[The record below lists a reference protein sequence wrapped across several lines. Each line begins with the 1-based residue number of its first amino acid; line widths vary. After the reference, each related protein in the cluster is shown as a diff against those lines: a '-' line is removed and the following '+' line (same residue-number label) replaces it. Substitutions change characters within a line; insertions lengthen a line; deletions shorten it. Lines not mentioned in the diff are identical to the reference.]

1 MSEPGQRTM
10 TARQAAERADALQ
23 ADYFLRALRAERAAV
38 AAETASQAQR
48 LQRLSGLEHSS
59 ESIGI
64 RRTLRAKD
72 AEMRAL
78 DRMIERL
85 LHRFPGGS
93 AG

>member
-1 MSEPGQRTM
+1 M

-23 ADYFLRALRAERAAV
+23 ADYFVRVLRAERAEV
-38 AAETASQAQR
+38 AAEAASQANR
-48 LQRLSGLEHSS
+48 LQRLSGPEHRF

-64 RRTLRAKD
+64 RRALRAKD
-72 AEMRAL
+72 AELRTL

-85 LHRFPGGS
+85 LLRFPEGS

>member
-1 MSEPGQRTM
+1 M

-23 ADYFLRALRAERAAV
+23 ADYFLRTLRAERAAV
-38 AAETASQAQR
+38 AAEAASQANR
-48 LQRLSGLEHSS
+48 LQRLSGFERSA
-59 ESIGI
+59 ESIDI
-64 RRTLRAKD
+64 RRALRAND